1 MYRQLGVL
9 AGLGVFVCALVVGVG
24 PAWAAGGGPGGSGA
38 SEPVPDLGPSNLLI
52 LVNASSP
59 ASESI
64 AGLYRAFHPEIAPAQ
79 VLHLTGLPDCASASA
94 GPVDEIITRD
104 EFEALIAQPVRDYL
118 ITKGWVDS
126 VYCIVTTAGLPY
138 RIEDTDPDLADVV
151 KPAASAAMLTVDNR
165 YRVNAASVEAEL
177 AVLFQIDPALPYSAE
192 MPIKNRVVNPY
203 QGYASEIRAWEGCRD
218 VLNRRESFRW
228 TYMWR
233 VYRSP
238 KIEGTFDYA
247 GYSAYNRAMSP
258 ADIYL
263 VTRLDG
269 PRAQGEYPVLAVLSM
284 LERAAAVSDP
294 TYEDFVGY
302 DPNKSFVAIDESPCA
317 PAQFAYCQV
326 YNFPP
331 QYDFLTLPDHPVP
344 PGAEDFDGVFN
355 EGNHFELAFETL
367 AGFEPPP
374 LSTLIGFADFGLGSR
389 VLWNDTCVP
398 LSDYFLPPNA
408 GLIGLLTYGRN
419 GGEGRS
425 PTYLLTDGPDG
436 GPLFT
441 CAYGAVFSSL
451 ESFNAVTMFTDASTS
466 QGKLVEFLEMGG
478 SGAVG
483 HAFEPGVEG
492 LIQGDFLLVNLLR
505 DDDEDGVGDMTL
517 AEAAFTAMPFL
528 SWAEVVLG
536 DPLMRLR
543 VASGGLVDPE
553 WDEVPLPGSG
563 RETSE

>member
-1 MYRQLGVL
+1 
-9 AGLGVFVCALVVGVG
+9 
-24 PAWAAGGGPGGSGA
+24 
-38 SEPVPDLGPSNLLI
+38 VPDLGPSNLLI
-52 LVNASSP
+52 LANASSP

-64 AGLYRAFHPEIAPAQ
+64 ANLYRAVHPEIAPDR
-79 VLHLTGLPDCASASA
+79 VLHLTGLPDCASLSA

-138 RIEDTDPDLADVV
+138 RIEDTDPDLVDVV
-151 KPAASAAMLTVDNR
+151 KPAASAAMLTVENR
-165 YRVNAASVEAEL
+165 YRVDAASVEAEL
-177 AVLFQIDPALPYSAE
+177 AVLFQIDPALPYTPQ
-192 MPIKNRVVNPY
+192 MPVKSRVVNPY
-203 QGYASEIRAWEGCRD
+203 QGYASEIRAWEDDRD

-247 GYSAYNRAMSP
+247 GYSAYNRTMSP

-269 PRAQGEYPVLAVLSM
+269 PRGQGEYPVLAVLNM

-294 TYEDFVGY
+294 TYEGFVGY
-302 DPNKSFVAIDESPCA
+302 NPDEAFVAIDESPCA
-317 PAQFAYCQV
+317 PGELAFDQV

-331 QYDFLTLPDHPVP
+331 QYDFLTFADHPVP
-344 PGAEDFDGVFN
+344 PGAEEFDGVFN
-355 EGNHFELAFETL
+355 EGNHFELAFEAL
-367 AGFEPPP
+367 AGFEAPPW
-374 LSTLIGFADFGLGSR
+374 STLSGFVEFGLGGR
-389 VLWNDTCVP
+389 VLWNDTCLP

-451 ESFNAVTMFTDASTS
+451 ESFNAVTMFTDASTG

-483 HAFEPGVEG
+483 HAFEPAAEGV
-492 LIQGDFLLVNLLR
+492 IQGNFLLVNLLR
-505 DDDEDGVGDMTL
+505 DEDEDGIGDMSF

-543 VASGGLVDPE
+543 VASGGLVDQE
-553 WDEVPLPGSG
+553 SEGAPLSG
-563 RETSE
+563 RGKSEWSWPGQEVSMTPNQ